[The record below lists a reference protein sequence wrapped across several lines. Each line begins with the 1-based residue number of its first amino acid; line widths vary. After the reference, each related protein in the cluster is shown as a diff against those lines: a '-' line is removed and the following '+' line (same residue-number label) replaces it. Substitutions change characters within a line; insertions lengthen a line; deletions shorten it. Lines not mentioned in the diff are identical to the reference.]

1 MDSASNHRTSV
12 AVALGV
18 FAFLAALLFYGN
30 QINFLLLGVSVSLVM
45 AGIAVAGLRVE
56 ITRGATFWLWI
67 TTLGICFAFAVS
79 PSPDSSFAVVW
90 VIGLIPLAAFFA
102 MAIGPAR
109 RALWFVIGAIVLV
122 LALISAVRLG
132 LHGIRPQAP
141 LTDANSYGALLYVV
155 LLMLTGRML
164 DSKWGGEPSRSW
176 YPGLFAVTLVVF
188 VIGGTQSRASVV
200 IVLAAALFWLV
211 YALRHRLDLRPLA
224 AVIGAGVLGAAL
236 NELVSARYSI
246 DGGSEAIAGGISVR
260 MTLIESALEMYRDH
274 GVSGIG
280 LFVFPLLYRQ
290 SRTAADD
297 DSAGL
302 FVHNDYVQLFVEG
315 GPLLVLP
322 VIAVAVWA
330 GLVLWRSLFGVPRGV
345 TSDRPGAA
353 LALAALLSHAL
364 INFVVYTP
372 VLGLLF
378 GFLVGSVLKLPVLTG
393 HNPLRTLPGITL
405 IPLFL
410 IAVTGGAYLWLDI
423 TTSVKLQGQP
433 GIPYVLQPE
442 IGQRQQ
448 FDYARVAQ
456 QLNPARGLPYLA
468 EAFILDR
475 DRSLLNHDAEM
486 TILSAYRR
494 ALEVDP
500 WNTLAWWQ
508 FRDFILR
515 TESVKER
522 LHASEKPASITQ
534 NVLRL
539 DPLFVPAIEG
549 YVAELASDDSES
561 TRQRRL
567 EFLRAHVGP
576 RLMWLARQNQPA
588 ALHYV
593 DVLLQYP
600 ESMEDQVHWNQ
611 IRKQIIELQPLV
623 PERWFVETP
632 D

>member
-1 MDSASNHRTSV
+1 M
-12 AVALGV
+12 
-18 FAFLAALLFYGN
+18 
-30 QINFLLLGVSVSLVM
+30 
-45 AGIAVAGLRVE
+45 
-56 ITRGATFWLWI
+56 
-67 TTLGICFAFAVS
+67 TL
-79 PSPDSSFAVVW
+79 
-90 VIGLIPLAAFFA
+90 
-102 MAIGPAR
+102 M
-109 RALWFVIGAIVLV
+109 
-122 LALISAVRLG
+122 
-132 LHGIRPQAP
+132 
-141 LTDANSYGALLYVV
+141 
-155 LLMLTGRML
+155 
-164 DSKWGGEPSRSW
+164 
-176 YPGLFAVTLVVF
+176 VF
-188 VIGGTQSRASVV
+188 VITGTQSRASVV
-200 IVLAAALFWLV
+200 IVVTAALFWLV
-211 YALRHRLDLRPLA
+211 YALRHRLHLRPLA
-224 AVIGAGVLGAAL
+224 AVIVAGVLGAAL
-236 NELVSARYSI
+236 NELVNARYSI
-246 DGGSEAIAGGISVR
+246 GGGTEAIAEGVSVR
-260 MTLIESALEMYRDH
+260 MTLIEAALEMYRDH
-274 GVSGIG
+274 GISGIG
-280 LFVFPLLYRQ
+280 LYVFPLLYRQ
-290 SRTAADD
+290 VRTAADD

-322 VIAVAVWA
+322 FIAATAWV
-330 GLVLWRSLFGVPRGV
+330 GMVLWRSLFGVARGD
-345 TSDRPGAA
+345 TSDGPGAA
-353 LALAALLSHAL
+353 LALGALLSHAL

-372 VLGLLF
+372 VLGLMF
-378 GFLVGSVLKLPVLTG
+378 GFLVGSVLKLPVSAG
-393 HNPLRTLPGITL
+393 HKTLRTPQGVML

-410 IAVTGGAYLWLDI
+410 IAVTGCGYLWLDI
-423 TTSVKLQGQP
+423 ATSVKLQGQP

-475 DRSLLNHDAEM
+475 DRSLLDHDAEM
-486 TILSAYRR
+486 TILQAYRR
-494 ALEVDP
+494 ALEVDS

-515 TESVKER
+515 TESVRDR
-522 LHASEKPASITQ
+522 LQAAEQPASITQ

-549 YVAELASDDSES
+549 HVVELASDDIES

-576 RLMWLARQNQPA
+576 RLIWLARQNQAA

-600 ESMEDQVHWNQ
+600 ESMADQVHWNQ

-623 PERWFVETP
+623 PERWLVETP

>member
-1 MDSASNHRTSV
+1 MDSASNHRNTV
-12 AVALGV
+12 AVAFGV

-30 QINFLLLGVSVSLVM
+30 QVNFILLGVSVTLVL
-45 AGIAVAGLRVE
+45 AGITVAGLRVQ
-56 ITRGATFWLWI
+56 IPRWATIWLWLI
-67 TTLGICFAFAVS
+67 TLGVCSSFAVS

-90 VIGLIPLAAFFA
+90 VIALIPLAAFLA
-102 MAIGPAR
+102 MVIGPAR
-109 RALWFVIGAIVLV
+109 RQLWFLIGTVV
-122 LALISAVRLG
+122 LALAVISAVRLG

-155 LLMLTGRML
+155 LLILTGRL
-164 DSKWGGEPSRSW
+164 LELKWGGMLSRSW
-176 YPGLFAVTLVVF
+176 YPGLLAVTLMVF
-188 VIGGTQSRASVV
+188 VITGTQSRASVV
-200 IVLAAALFWLV
+200 IVVTAALFWLI

-224 AVIGAGVLGAAL
+224 AVIVAGVLGAAL
-236 NELVSARYSI
+236 NELVNARYSI
-246 DGGSEAIAGGISVR
+246 GGGTEAIAGGVSVR
-260 MTLIESALEMYRDH
+260 MTLIEAALEMYRDH
-274 GVSGIG
+274 GLAGIG
-280 LFVFPLLYRQ
+280 LYVFPLLYRQ
-290 SRTAADD
+290 VRTAADD

-322 VIAVAVWA
+322 FIAATAWV
-330 GLVLWRSLFGVPRGV
+330 GMVLWRSLSGVARGD
-345 TSDRPGAA
+345 TSDGPGAA
-353 LALAALLSHAL
+353 LALGALLSHAL

-372 VLGLLF
+372 VLGLMF
-378 GFLVGSVLKLPVLTG
+378 GFLVGSVLKLPVSAG
-393 HNPLRTLPGITL
+393 HKTLRTPQGVML

-410 IAVTGGAYLWLDI
+410 IAVTGCGYLWLDI

-442 IGQRQQ
+442 TGQRQQ

-468 EAFILDR
+468 EAFILDT
-475 DRSLLNHDAEM
+475 DRSLLDDDAEM
-486 TILSAYRR
+486 TILKAYRR

-508 FRDFILR
+508 FRDFIIR
-515 TESVKER
+515 TESVQDR
-522 LHASEKPASITQ
+522 LQAAEQPASITQ

-539 DPLFVPAIEG
+539 DPLFVPALEG
-549 YVAELASDDSES
+549 HVVELASDDIEL

-576 RLMWLARQNQPA
+576 RLLWLARQNQAA

-600 ESMEDQVHWNQ
+600 ESMADQVHWNQ